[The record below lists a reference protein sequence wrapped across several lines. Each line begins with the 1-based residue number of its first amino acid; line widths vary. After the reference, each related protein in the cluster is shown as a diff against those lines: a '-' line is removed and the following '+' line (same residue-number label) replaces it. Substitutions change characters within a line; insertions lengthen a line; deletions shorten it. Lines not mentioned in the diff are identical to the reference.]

1 MNSGAGCEYT
11 HVDVGGVEVFACVT
25 AASAS
30 CSFSFTGTGYG
41 NQVFGADG
49 FQRATFIRDG
59 VPITDVNAS
68 RVESFR
74 FSPTFEPQRSW
85 WEVIFVRPDPSN
97 PHNNSLFREQFRDAQ
112 NNAFE

>member
-41 NQVFGADG
+41 IKYLV
-49 FQRATFIRDG
+49 RM
-59 VPITDVNAS
+59 AS
-68 RVESFR
+68 KERHLYVTV
-74 FSPTFEPQRSW
+74 SP
-85 WEVIFVRPDPSN
+85 
-97 PHNNSLFREQFRDAQ
+97 
-112 NNAFE
+112 